1 MDYMDEKKSHVY
13 SGPDQYEITQ
23 LCEHWTFFSKQNV
36 PSRKSKFYYGH
47 CYINITIPI
56 LFFMRQSL

>member
-23 LCEHWTFFSKQNV
+23 LCEHWTFFQNKMSLQESQNFIMGIV
-36 PSRKSKFYYGH
+36 
-47 CYINITIPI
+47 I
-56 LFFMRQSL
+56 LI